1 MKWDK
6 GKGTE
11 CYFNGKQ
18 KGTIVEYLRKS
29 RVLANGHDPG
39 RFCWTCCKK
48 IIFFFLEMKLSQA
61 LCYVCFYGE
70 KKKTLRLPDQGGL
83 KGGKEKLRLNGIILL
98 VQLGQK
104 VFRLLQS
111 LPGDPGS
118 KAF

>member
-70 KKKTLRLPDQGGL
+70 KKKNTPTARLGRVERGKGKAKAERHNTVGL
-83 KGGKEKLRLNGIILL
+83 VRAKSFSFALE
-98 VQLGQK
+98 
-104 VFRLLQS
+104 F
-111 LPGDPGS
+111 
-118 KAF
+118 AW